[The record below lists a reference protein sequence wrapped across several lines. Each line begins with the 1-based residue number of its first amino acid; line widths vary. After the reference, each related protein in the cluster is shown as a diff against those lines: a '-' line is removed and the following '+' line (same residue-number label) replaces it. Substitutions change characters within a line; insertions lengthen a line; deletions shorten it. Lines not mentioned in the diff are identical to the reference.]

1 MSRPPGVAAGV
12 GRGRRQRV
20 DGAPLPAMA
29 DPCSGGGMLPPG
41 KGAAAAGS
49 AGFSLTS
56 AEG

>member
-41 KGAAAAGS
+41 KGAAAGS